1 MMHFSTGTGLER
13 VGIARPKLEPP
24 LGRSDG
30 SGCFVPLQKQETKGI
45 GGGSPV
51 VTPMPKLVL
60 SCGEK
65 RSTV

>member
-1 MMHFSTGTGLER
+1 MPFSIGTGLER
-13 VGIARPKLEPP
+13 VGIAGPELELPLSRSLDLDVTPP
-24 LGRSDG
+24 
-30 SGCFVPLQKQETKGI
+30 CKNKKQRGI

>member
-1 MMHFSTGTGLER
+1 MMHFSIRTGLDS
-13 VGIARPKLEPP
+13 VGVAGLELEPP
-24 LGRSDG
+24 LGLFAG
-30 SGCFVPLQKQETKGI
+30 SGCYIPCKNKKQRGI

-51 VTPMPKLVL
+51 ATPMPKLVL